1 MVKNINT
8 KISQQWRLAEI
19 TGYQPVTDYWDRFG
33 ESEELGVSGVFECY
47 TELLDESKGN
57 CRKITELATVISH
70 KAHEIDADLANPVIV
85 RILTVE
91 DIEELE
97 NLVLAYNNLY
107 NITKMIAL
115 ETLECNEKMRFLSE
129 ID

>member
-1 MVKNINT
+1 MEKNINT

-57 CRKITELATVISH
+57 CRKITELATVTSH
-70 KAHEIDADLANPVIV
+70 KVLFSTLNDASFF
-85 RILTVE
+85 
-91 DIEELE
+91 
-97 NLVLAYNNLY
+97 
-107 NITKMIAL
+107 
-115 ETLECNEKMRFLSE
+115 TLNGAVSA
-129 ID
+129 